1 MYYLLPLKRQ
11 EKLINFF
18 HLLNYFRFI
27 QDLVEE
33 LRTKE
38 KKMDVA
44 AILEKIKDNN
54 SSKLETEEEDQN
66 GEELLLFERLGNTL
80 LYLNGIRP

>member
-1 MYYLLPLKRQ
+1 M
-11 EKLINFF
+11 
-18 HLLNYFRFI
+18 LNYFRFI